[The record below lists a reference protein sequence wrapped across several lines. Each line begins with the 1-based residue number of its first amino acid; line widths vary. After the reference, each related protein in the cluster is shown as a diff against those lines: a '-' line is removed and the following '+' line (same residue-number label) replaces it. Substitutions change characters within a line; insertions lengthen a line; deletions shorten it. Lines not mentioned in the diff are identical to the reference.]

1 MQLVLRVQWKTGADR
16 VNMFS
21 LPGKRAHGDLTQDFL
36 SVLRK
41 TGPREAPK
49 KSGYLD
55 KEV

>member
-1 MQLVLRVQWKTGADR
+1 MQLVLRVQWKTEADR

-49 KSGYLD
+49 KSGYVD